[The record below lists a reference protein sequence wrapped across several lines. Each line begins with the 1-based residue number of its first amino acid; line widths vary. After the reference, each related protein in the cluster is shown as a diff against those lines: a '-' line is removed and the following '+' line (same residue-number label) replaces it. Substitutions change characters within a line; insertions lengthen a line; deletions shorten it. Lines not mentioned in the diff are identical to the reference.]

1 MKMCKTLL
9 AALLAVA
16 MMVSLCACVGGEPDD
31 KTDGTTTTTPTTTTT
46 TKATVDDSQ
55 VTYTVKVLDENGA
68 PVVGAMLQTCNDAG
82 CIPHMI
88 PTDATG
94 TISFQRPKGEEYDLK
109 FVMPVAGYDVDINN
123 VYAEINEDTT
133 EVTITVNKAA

>member
-31 KTDGTTTTTPTTTTT
+31 KTDGTTTTTTTTTT
-46 TKATVDDSQ
+46 TAPTVDDSQ
-55 VTYTVKVLDENGA
+55 VTYTVKVLDDAGA
-68 PVVGAMLQTCNDAG
+68 PVVGAMLQTCNDDG
-82 CIPHMI
+82 CIPHLT

-94 TISFQRPKGEEYDLK
+94 TITFQRPKDEEYDLK
-109 FVMPVAGYDVDINN
+109 FVMPVAGYDVDVNQS
-123 VYAEINEDTT
+123 YATINEDTT
-133 EVTITVNKAA
+133 EVTITLNKA